1 MVDGCRVL
9 ALPDIV
15 DHVEHDANSLI
26 PNELVVSLRVGF
38 ESSFRTAMLRTEAHF
53 GERRGANLPISF
65 PLLHDGEYDLD
76 YLRVRGMHLSFRTD
90 YVLPKDSEDLRQQL
104 SGR

>member
-26 PNELVVSLRVGF
+26 PNELVVSLRIVYG
-38 ESSFRTAMLRTEAHF
+38 SSFRTAILKTKAHF

-65 PLLHDGEYDLD
+65 PLLYDGEYDID
-76 YLRVRGMHLSFRTD
+76 YLRARGMCLSFRTD